1 MCTQHFTKEINMR
14 AEKFKQLAQK
24 RVDKALKQLKLIG
37 NLAYRGSYEYS
48 DDQVDK
54 IFTALQSEMAKAKTR
69 FSRQGSNASSGF
81 SL

>member
-1 MCTQHFTKEINMR
+1 MEVKMKS
-14 AEKFKQLAQK
+14 EKFKQLAQK
-24 RVDKALKQLKLIG
+24 RVDKTLKQLKLIG
-37 NLAYRGSYEYS
+37 NLANRGSYEYT

-54 IFTALQSEMAKAKTR
+54 IFSAWQTEMVKAKTR